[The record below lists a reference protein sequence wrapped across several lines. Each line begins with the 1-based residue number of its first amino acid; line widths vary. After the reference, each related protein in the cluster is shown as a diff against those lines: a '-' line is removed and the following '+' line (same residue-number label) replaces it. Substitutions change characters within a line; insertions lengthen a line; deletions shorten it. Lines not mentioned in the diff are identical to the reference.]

1 MREPHIVRD
10 EVKEVVFGFYTDDD
24 ILKLSKCQVKSPI
37 ARDALGHSV
46 SEGIYN
52 IYNII
57 IIIIIIIILFI
68 IYYYY

>member
-46 SEGIYN
+46 SEGN
-52 IYNII
+52 IYIYIYFYYLLYII
-57 IIIIIIIILFI
+57 IIIRFI
-68 IYYYY
+68 

>member
-37 ARDALGHSV
+37 TRDALGHSIA
-46 SEGIYN
+46 EGST
-52 IYNII
+52 
-57 IIIIIIIILFI
+57 L
-68 IYYYY
+68 

>member
-46 SEGIYN
+46 SEGN
-52 IYNII
+52 ILL
-57 IIIIIIIILFI
+57 LFI
-68 IYYYY
+68 IYYYYYYYY